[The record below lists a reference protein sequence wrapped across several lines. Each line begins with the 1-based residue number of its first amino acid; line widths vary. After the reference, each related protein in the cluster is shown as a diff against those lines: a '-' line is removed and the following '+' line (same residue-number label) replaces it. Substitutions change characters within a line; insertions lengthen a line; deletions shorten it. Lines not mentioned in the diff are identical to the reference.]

1 MGRKA
6 LARVRKSLLGSPEKS
21 FLTKSSNIVTRST
34 ANVQPMANFIE
45 QPTPL
50 QKQASFL
57 QDVLSISPPG
67 FPQFTTSTPQLV
79 IFNQPL
85 KEIQNVLVIT
95 LLSFCDKRVF
105 VCYGCGHNF
114 RFDTQN
120 PPQPYDLVLVTK
132 QRREFIK
139 DGVKLRSSPAN
150 VYFHVQVNNPFYT
163 VFECVQRKMLT
174 FQLHRVQVHVDAI
187 DHFSPTHE
195 VSICQL
201 NVPFFY

>member
-6 LARVRKSLLGSPEKS
+6 PAPVRKSLLGSPEKS

-34 ANVQPMANFIE
+34 VNVQPMANFTE
-45 QPTPL
+45 QPAPL

-67 FPQFTTSTPQLV
+67 FPQFTTLTPQLV

-95 LLSFCDKRVF
+95 LLSLCDKRLS

-114 RFDTQN
+114 
-120 PPQPYDLVLVTK
+120 
-132 QRREFIK
+132 
-139 DGVKLRSSPAN
+139 
-150 VYFHVQVNNPFYT
+150 
-163 VFECVQRKMLT
+163 
-174 FQLHRVQVHVDAI
+174 
-187 DHFSPTHE
+187 
-195 VSICQL
+195 
-201 NVPFFY
+201 